1 MCKGYFI
8 VNFIELRSTTMQ
20 LSIHEVSLRLNLS
33 IDTIRRWEKKGLIKA
48 DRSDKNH
55 RIFDEDEVKILL
67 KKLND
72 KSEAEFK
79 VLKNEIPSPYTA
91 IELFAGAGGT
101 ALGFE
106 NAGIHHVLLNEFDK
120 NCVETLKYNF
130 PKDTNIINADVHN
143 VDFTSWKNKVDI
155 VQAGFPCQAFSY
167 AGKSMGFEDTRGTLF
182 FEFAR
187 CVKETMP
194 KIAVGENVKGLLKHD
209 NGRTLQTMI
218 NTLEELGYNVRYKV
232 LRAQYLDVPQKR
244 ERLII
249 IGIRKD
255 LDLPF
260 IFPKEKNYTVSLR
273 AALKNCPKSEGQSYP
288 KRKAEILSLIP
299 EGGYWRDLPIG
310 LQKEYMKGSFYL
322 SGGKTGMA
330 RRLSW
335 DEPSL
340 TLTCAPAQ
348 KQTERCH
355 PSETRPLTVREY
367 ARIQS
372 FPDSWEF
379 KGSMGAQYKQIGNAV
394 PVNLSYHIGRCLI
407 AMLNKN
413 YDIKDAI
420 IEDNINFLH
429 QAA

>member
-1 MCKGYFI
+1 MW
-8 VNFIELRSTTMQ
+8 
-20 LSIHEVSLRLNLS
+20 LSIQEVSTKLNVS
-33 IDTIRRWEKKGLIKA
+33 VDTIRRWEKKGLIKA
-48 DRSDKNH
+48 ERTDKNY
-55 RIFDEDEVKILL
+55 RIFNEEEICALSE
-67 KKLND
+67 KLNHKQD
-72 KSEAEFK
+72 DNFQILKSG
-79 VLKNEIPSPYTA
+79 NPSPYTA

-106 NAGIHHVLLNEFDK
+106 NAGIRHLLLNEINSD
-120 NCVETLKYNF
+120 CIATLKYNF
-130 PKDTNIINADVHN
+130 PAGTNILPQDVHTVN
-143 VDFTSWKNKVDI
+143 FSAWQGKADI

-187 CVKETMP
+187 CVKEVRP

-209 NGRTLQTMI
+209 GGRTLQTMV
-218 NTLEELGYNVRYKV
+218 NTLEELGYKVKYKV

-249 IGIRKD
+249 LAIRND
-255 LDLPF
+255 LNMPF
-260 IFPKEKNYTVSLR
+260 IFPQEKNYTVSLR
-273 AALKNCPKSEGQSYP
+273 AALKGCPASPGQLYP
-288 KRKAEILSLIP
+288 KRKAEILSLVP
-299 EGGYWRDLPIG
+299 EGGYWRDLPVE
-310 LQKEYMKGSFYL
+310 LQKEYMKNSFYL

-355 PSETRPLTVREY
+355 PSETRPLTIREY

-372 FPDSWEF
+372 FPDSWTF
-379 KGSMGAQYKQIGNAV
+379 QGSISSQYKQIGNAV
-394 PVNLSYHIGRCLI
+394 PVNLGYHIGRCLI
-407 AMLNKN
+407 EMLDTCYGQNTAEK
-413 YDIKDAI
+413 I
-420 IEDNINFLH
+420 
-429 QAA
+429 AAE

>member
-1 MCKGYFI
+1 MW
-8 VNFIELRSTTMQ
+8 
-20 LSIHEVSLRLNLS
+20 LSIHEVSEKLDLS

-48 DRSDKNH
+48 ERSDKNH
-55 RIFDEDEVKILL
+55 RMFNEDEVSALL
-67 KKLND
+67 NKLNN
-72 KSEAEFK
+72 KLEEEFK
-79 VLKNEIPSPYTA
+79 VLKSEHKSPYAA

-106 NAGIHHVLLNEFDK
+106 NAGINHILLNEIDK
-120 NCVETLKYNF
+120 DCIATLRHNF
-130 PKDTNIINADVHN
+130 PKETNIIHADVHN
-143 VDFTSWKNKVDI
+143 VDFSHWKGKVDI

-194 KIAVGENVKGLLKHD
+194 QIAVGENVKGLLKHD
-209 NGRTLQTMI
+209 NGRTLKTMVNALKEI
-218 NTLEELGYNVRYKV
+218 GYKVQYKV

-249 IGIRKD
+249 IAIRND
-255 LDLPF
+255 LNIPF
-260 IFPKEKNYTVSLR
+260 IFPTEKNYTISLR
-273 AALKNCPKSEGQSYP
+273 AALKDCPKSEGQNYP
-288 KRKAEILSLIP
+288 KRKAEILSLVP
-299 EGGYWRDLPIG
+299 EGGYWKDLPVDI
-310 LQKEYMKGSFYL
+310 QKEYMKGSFHL

-355 PSETRPLTVREY
+355 PCETRPLTIREY

-372 FPDSWEF
+372 FPDYWDF
-379 KGSMGAQYKQIGNAV
+379 QGSISAQYKQIGNAV
-394 PVNLSYHIGRCLI
+394 PVNLSYHIGCCLI
-407 AMLNKN
+407 KMLDLTNEAQLKM
-413 YDIKDAI
+413 
-420 IEDNINFLH
+420 
-429 QAA
+429 AAE